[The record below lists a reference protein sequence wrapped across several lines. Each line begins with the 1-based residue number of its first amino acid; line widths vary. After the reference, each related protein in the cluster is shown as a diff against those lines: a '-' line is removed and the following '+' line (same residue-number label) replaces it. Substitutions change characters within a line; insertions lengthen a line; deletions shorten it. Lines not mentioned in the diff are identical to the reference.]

1 MGYILPVQ
9 PLQATQYAERMNT
22 KAFNYAHVH
31 TIAKVKKQSH
41 FERVLD
47 MRAELTEMQLNKEK
61 NKNRGNSLQ
70 VHQQFIHPN
79 PAELPKFDL
88 KVTDRGKYYSK
99 YVKKIL

>member
-9 PLQATQYAERMNT
+9 PFQATQYAERINME
-22 KAFNYAHVH
+22 AYNYAHVNAV
-31 TIAKVKKQSH
+31 AKVKKQSH
-41 FERVLD
+41 FERELN
-47 MRAELTEMQLNKEK
+47 MRAELTEMQLNNEK

-79 PAELPKFDL
+79 PAELSKIEL

-99 YVKKIL
+99 YV